1 MKQDIRSIFI
11 TRLTHQSLKAL
22 LCGFCNSGSDL
33 MTYKNKRILLLTSAI
48 CLAVLILSF
57 FANRDDRFLGDY
69 NPLLYGT
76 LMIYNVIINFVL
88 SYKHRKV
95 PYEEG
100 KENLSTLESTVIY
113 FSLWRRWLYVY
124 FLNSSLDIVA
134 KK

>member
-1 MKQDIRSIFI
+1 MCKYSIFLSCI
-11 TRLTHQSLKAL
+11 QEQECK
-22 LCGFCNSGSDL
+22 CF
-33 MTYKNKRILLLTSAI
+33 SA
-48 CLAVLILSF
+48 
-57 FANRDDRFLGDY
+57 
-69 NPLLYGT
+69 
-76 LMIYNVIINFVL
+76 
-88 SYKHRKV
+88 YKHRKV